1 MNKYEKGDYGYINAY
16 KKNKLIISLIFA
28 AMIAF
33 VVLTVIIM
41 YGTTNKVV
49 IVFAILLSL
58 PFSKFIIAYIICA
71 KFIPLSKEDYDKI
84 VEETKDTGTK
94 LLYDITISQ
103 YEGVK
108 FFHSMC
114 IKNGKVCALVLDK
127 NIVKNRNEYE
137 KWIKGCVSDEK
148 YDYKVHVFG
157 DIDAYLKKV
166 NSISTPNDNTK
177 IVDKHMT
184 ERILDTGV

>member
-16 KKNKLIISLIFA
+16 KKNKLIISLILA

-33 VVLTVIIM
+33 VVLTVILM
-41 YGTTNKVV
+41 YDTTNKVV
-49 IVFAILLSL
+49 IVFAILLSM

-71 KFIPLSKEDYDKI
+71 KFTPLSKESYEKI
-84 VEETKDTGTK
+84 IDEIKDTGTK
-94 LLYDITISQ
+94 LLFDITISQ

-108 FFHSMC
+108 FYHSMC
-114 IKNGKVCALVLDK
+114 IKNGKICALVLDK
-127 NIVKNRNEYE
+127 NIGKNRSEYE
-137 KWIKGCVSDEK
+137 KWIKDCVSDDK
-148 YDYKVHVFG
+148 YDYKIHVFG

-166 NSISTPNDNTK
+166 NSINTPNDNTR